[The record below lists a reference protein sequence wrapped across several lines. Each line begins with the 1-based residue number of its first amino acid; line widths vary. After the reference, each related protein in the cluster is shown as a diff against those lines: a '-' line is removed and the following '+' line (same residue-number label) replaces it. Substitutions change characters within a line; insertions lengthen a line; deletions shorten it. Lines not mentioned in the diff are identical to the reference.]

1 MPVKLKKK
9 KEKMQLNRTFSLF
22 LLFFLSLS
30 LVLTGCKK
38 TGSGKKTKTSEV
50 QTEEKNKNTEED
62 SKYKYLIKTTISSDG
77 VSVTTYVP
85 GEPETQTEEN
95 PTKGELYGISADCSI
110 ETGDLNGIISK
121 KAESICN
128 DLKANGYKKIKKGDI
143 QKTSEKG
150 LCSISYSVIADKKE
164 YPCRDIIY
172 AKTISDSAY
181 LLADI
186 AIDNTMAD
194 TESKEVLSELLE
206 AYGLTSGSDRDTTEK
221 TEKTEKAEETEKTE
235 TEENTEENE
244 TDQNSQNSQK
254 NNQNSDSSD
263 SSENPAESD
272 DKNTEKSTDKNS
284 ENAKNSENSKN
295 NKKAEKTSN
304 KKSSDKNNKNSK
316 NNGKINK
323 NSNQTGS
330 IGLDPFSNRDTRSSE
345 QSIENF

>member
-1 MPVKLKKK
+1 MHGMSVKSKKK
-9 KEKMQLNRTFSLF
+9 KEKTQLNRTFSLF

-30 LVLTGCKK
+30 LVLTGCRK
-38 TGSGKKTKTSEV
+38 TGSGKKTKPSEV
-50 QTEEKNKNTEED
+50 QTEEKKQNTEED

-85 GEPETQTEEN
+85 GEPDTQTEEN

-150 LCSISYSVIADKKE
+150 LCSISYSVIADQKE

-221 TEKTEKAEETEKTE
+221 TEKTE
-235 TEENTEENE
+235 ENK
-244 TDQNSQNSQK
+244 TDQNSQNNQK
-254 NNQNSDSSD
+254 NSQNSDSSD

-284 ENAKNSENSKN
+284 KKSENSKN
-295 NKKAEKTSN
+295 NKKAEKPSD
-304 KKSSDKNNKNSK
+304 KKSSNKNNKNSK
-316 NNGKINK
+316 NNGKSEKSNK
-323 NSNQTGS
+323 NSNQTDS
-330 IGLDPFSNRDTRSSE
+330 TGLDPFSDRDPRSSE

>member
-1 MPVKLKKK
+1 MHGMPVKSKKK
-9 KEKMQLNRTFSLF
+9 KEKTQLNRTFSLF

-38 TGSGKKTKTSEV
+38 TGSSKKTKTSEV
-50 QTEEKNKNTEED
+50 QTEEKDQNKEED

-85 GEPETQTEEN
+85 GEPDTQTEEN

-150 LCSISYSVIADKKE
+150 LCSISYSVIADQKE

-172 AKTISDSAY
+172 AKTISNSAY

-221 TEKTEKAEETEKTE
+221 TEKTEETEK
-235 TEENTEENE
+235 EEKAEENE
-244 TDQNSQNSQK
+244 TDQDSQNSQ
-254 NNQNSDSSD
+254 NNQKDSQNSNSSD
-263 SSENPAESD
+263 SSENSAESD

-284 ENAKNSENSKN
+284 KKSENSKN
-295 NKKAEKTSN
+295 NKKAEKPSD

-316 NNGKINK
+316 NNGKSNKNK
-323 NSNQTGS
+323 NSNQTDS
-330 IGLDPFSNRDTRSSE
+330 TGLDPFSDRDPRSSE

>member
-38 TGSGKKTKTSEV
+38 TGSDKKTKTSEV

-85 GEPETQTEEN
+85 GEPDTQTEEN

-150 LCSISYSVIADKKE
+150 LCSISYSVIADQKE

-172 AKTISDSAY
+172 AKTISDSSY

-194 TESKEVLSELLE
+194 TESKEVLNELLE

-221 TEKTEKAEETEKTE
+221 TEKTEETEK
-235 TEENTEENE
+235 EEKAEENE
-244 TDQNSQNSQK
+244 TDQNSQNNQK
-254 NNQNSDSSD
+254 NSQNSDSSD

-272 DKNTEKSTDKNS
+272 DKNTEKSTDENS
-284 ENAKNSENSKN
+284 KKSENSKN
-295 NKKAEKTSN
+295 NKKAEKSSD

-316 NNGKINK
+316 NNGKSNK

>member
-1 MPVKLKKK
+1 MPVKSKKK

-30 LVLTGCKK
+30 LVLTGCRK

-62 SKYKYLIKTTISSDG
+62 SKYKYLIKTTISSDD

-85 GEPETQTEEN
+85 GEPDTQTEEN

-150 LCSISYSVIADKKE
+150 LCSISYSVIADQKE

-221 TEKTEKAEETEKTE
+221 TEKTEETEKTE
-235 TEENTEENE
+235 TEEKTEENE
-244 TDQNSQNSQK
+244 TDQDS
-254 NNQNSDSSD
+254 QNSDSSD

-284 ENAKNSENSKN
+284 EKNKN
-295 NKKAEKTSN
+295 NKKAEKPSD

-316 NNGKINK
+316 NNGKSNKSNK
-323 NSNQTGS
+323 NSNQTDS
-330 IGLDPFSNRDTRSSE
+330 TGLDPFSDRDPRSSE

>member
-1 MPVKLKKK
+1 MPVELTKK

-38 TGSGKKTKTSEV
+38 TGSGKKTKPSEV
-50 QTEEKNKNTEED
+50 QTEEKKQNKEED

-85 GEPETQTEEN
+85 GEPDTQTEEN

-150 LCSISYSVIADKKE
+150 LCSISYSVIADQKE

-172 AKTISDSAY
+172 AKTISDSSY

-221 TEKTEKAEETEKTE
+221 TEKTEETEK
-235 TEENTEENE
+235 EEKTEENE
-244 TDQNSQNSQK
+244 TDQDSQNNQK
-254 NNQNSDSSD
+254 NSQNSDSSD

-272 DKNTEKSTDKNS
+272 NKNTEKSTDKNS
-284 ENAKNSENSKN
+284 EKNKN
-295 NKKAEKTSN
+295 NKKAEKSSD

-316 NNGKINK
+316 NNKKSDKSNK
-323 NSNQTGS
+323 NSNQTDS
-330 IGLDPFSNRDTRSSE
+330 TGLDPFSDRDPRSSE

>member
-1 MPVKLKKK
+1 MPVKSKEK
-9 KEKMQLNRTFSLF
+9 KEKTQLNRTFSLF

-38 TGSGKKTKTSEV
+38 TGSGKKTKPSEV
-50 QTEEKNKNTEED
+50 QTEEKKQNTEED

-85 GEPETQTEEN
+85 GEPDTQTEEN

-150 LCSISYSVIADKKE
+150 LCSISYSVIADQKE

-221 TEKTEKAEETEKTE
+221 TEETEKTE
-235 TEENTEENE
+235 TEKNTGENE
-244 TDQNSQNSQK
+244 TDQDSQNNQK

-263 SSENPAESD
+263 SPENPAESD
-272 DKNTEKSTDKNS
+272 DKNTEKSTDKN
-284 ENAKNSENSKN
+284 
-295 NKKAEKTSN
+295 NKKAEKQSD

-316 NNGKINK
+316 NNGKSNKNNK

-330 IGLDPFSNRDTRSSE
+330 IGLDPFSDRDTRSSE